1 MSLESANRQSRHR
14 FMKLALCLALVGQ
27 LTACR
32 KPSAQDLVGTWEVA
46 YANSKL
52 KLKIN
57 QDGTFEQLLEQ
68 KDKTTVLRRTGKWEM
83 TDLEGESVV
92 LNGAL
97 IVRDDTG
104 TLESADR
111 NGAWIIH
118 VDWGFGRIRLPVNE
132 DLNLYLDKLK
142 HE

>member
-1 MSLESANRQSRHR
+1 
-14 FMKLALCLALVGQ
+14 MKLALCLALVGQ

-52 KLKIN
+52 KLKLN

-118 VDWGFGRIRLPVNE
+118 VDWGFGRIRLP
-132 DLNLYLDKLK
+132 
-142 HE
+142 